1 MSDKEQDINAIELKG
16 CKKYIVEQ
24 LESAEEELQKL
35 KSGFFSRL
43 GKSNEISGFE
53 LYIKILEAMLKDVN
67 KRIERHVS

>member
-1 MSDKEQDINAIELKG
+1 MSDKEQDIIAIELKG
-16 CKKYIVEQ
+16 CKKYIVEH

-43 GKSNEISGFE
+43 RNSNEIAAVE
-53 LYIKILEAMLKDVN
+53 IYRRILEALLKDVN